1 MIPTLSS
8 IWIKLMALK
17 ATIHKAELIISDID
31 RGYYHTHVLTLA
43 QHPSE
48 TLERLMLR
56 LVVFALHASE
66 QLGFT
71 RGLSNIDEPEI
82 WQKSPTGDIEL
93 WIDLGEPDERRLRQA
108 CGRARQ
114 VWLYTYGRGSD
125 IWWRDMQKKITRLK
139 NLKVLRIVPI
149 VLVELAKLN
158 QRNMKLQATIQDK
171 QLWLSS
177 GDQCV
182 LVEPEWLFEVS

>member
-1 MIPTLSS
+1 
-8 IWIKLMALK
+8 MAVK
-17 ATIHKAELIISDID
+17 ATIHKAEMIISDMD
-31 RGYYHTHVLTLA
+31 RGYYHTHALTLA

-56 LVVFALHASE
+56 LVVFALHANE

-71 RGLSNIDEPEI
+71 RGLFAVDEPEL
-82 WQKSPTGDIEL
+82 WQKNDTGDIEL

-108 CGRARQ
+108 CSRARQ
-114 VWLYTYGRGSD
+114 VCLYTYGRGSD
-125 IWWRDMQKKITRLK
+125 IWWQGMQKKITRLK
-139 NLKVLRIVPI
+139 NLRVLRIAPTT
-149 VLVELAKLN
+149 LVELAKLH
-158 QRNMKLQATIQDK
+158 QRTMQLQATVQDN

-182 LVEPEWLFEVS
+182 LVEVERLFGLS

>member
-1 MIPTLSS
+1 
-8 IWIKLMALK
+8 MALK
-17 ATIHKAELIISDID
+17 ATIHKAEITISDMD
-31 RGYYHTHVLTLA
+31 RGYYHTHALTLA

-56 LVVFALHASE
+56 LVVFALHANE
-66 QLGFT
+66 HLGFT
-71 RGLSNIDEPEI
+71 RGLSAVDEPDI
-82 WQKSPTGDIEL
+82 WQKSDTGDIEL

-125 IWWRDMQKKITRLK
+125 IWWQGMQNKITRLK
-139 NLKVLRIVPI
+139 NLRVLRIAPTT
-149 VLVELAKLN
+149 LVELAKLH
-158 QRNMKLQATIQDK
+158 QRYMQLQATVQDN

-182 LVEPEWLFEVS
+182 LVEAEQLFGTSH

>member
-1 MIPTLSS
+1 
-8 IWIKLMALK
+8 MALK
-17 ATIHKAELIISDID
+17 ATIHKAEIIISDMD
-31 RGYYHTHVLTLA
+31 RGYYHTHSLTLA

-56 LVVFALHASE
+56 LVVFALHANE
-66 QLGFT
+66 QLEFT
-71 RGLSNIDEPEI
+71 RGLSAVDEPDL
-82 WQKSPTGDIEL
+82 WQKSATGDIDL

-114 VWLYTYGRGSD
+114 VLLYNYSRGSD
-125 IWWRDMQKKITRLK
+125 VWWQSMQNKITKLK
-139 NLKVLRIVPI
+139 NLRVLRIAPTTLAE
-149 VLVELAKLN
+149 LVKLH
-158 QRNMKLQATIQDK
+158 QRNMQLQATVQDN

-182 LVEPEWLFEVS
+182 LVEAEWLLVK

>member
-1 MIPTLSS
+1 
-8 IWIKLMALK
+8 MALK
-17 ATIHKAELIISDID
+17 AIIHKAEMIISDMD
-31 RGYYHTHVLTLA
+31 RGYYHTHGLTLA

-56 LVVFALHASE
+56 LVVFAMHASE

-71 RGLSNIDEPEI
+71 RGLGAIDEPEV
-82 WQKSPTGDIEL
+82 WQKSATGDIEV

-125 IWWRDMQKKITRLK
+125 VWWEGMQKKITRLK
-139 NLKVLRIVPI
+139 NLRVLRIAPTTI
-149 VLVELAKLN
+149 VELAKLN
-158 QRNMKLQATIQDK
+158 QRTMQLQVTIQDK

-177 GDQCV
+177 GDRCV
-182 LVEPEWLFEVS
+182 LVEAERLFG

>member
-1 MIPTLSS
+1 
-8 IWIKLMALK
+8 MALK
-17 ATIHKAELIISDID
+17 ATIHKAEIIISDMD
-31 RGYYHTHVLTLA
+31 RGYYHTHALTLA

-66 QLGFT
+66 QLEFT
-71 RGLSNIDEPEI
+71 RGLSAVDEPEV
-82 WQKSPTGDIEL
+82 WQKSATGDIEL

-114 VWLYTYGRGSD
+114 VCLYTYGRGSNV
-125 IWWRDMQKKITRLK
+125 WWQGMEKKITRLK
-139 NLKVLRIVPI
+139 NLRVLRIAPTT
-149 VLVELAKLN
+149 LVELAKLN
-158 QRNMKLQATIQDK
+158 QRNMQLQATIQDN
-171 QLWLSS
+171 QLWLSC

-182 LVEPEWLFEVS
+182 TVEAEDI

>member
-1 MIPTLSS
+1 
-8 IWIKLMALK
+8 MALK
-17 ATIHKAELIISDID
+17 ATIHKAEIIISDMD
-31 RGYYHTHVLTLA
+31 RGYYHTHALTLA

-66 QLGFT
+66 QLRFT
-71 RGLSNIDEPEI
+71 RGLSAIDEPEI
-82 WQKSPTGDIEL
+82 WQKSATGDIEL

-108 CGRARQ
+108 CGRASQ
-114 VWLYTYGRGSD
+114 VWLYIYGRGSD
-125 IWWRDMQKKITRLK
+125 VWWQGMQKKITRLK
-139 NLKVLRIVPI
+139 NLRVLRIAPTT
-149 VLVELAKLN
+149 LVELAKLN
-158 QRNMKLQATIQDK
+158 QRSMQLQATIQDK

-182 LVEPEWLFEVS
+182 LVEAERLFGIS

>member
-1 MIPTLSS
+1 
-8 IWIKLMALK
+8 MALK
-17 ATIHKAELIISDID
+17 ATIHKAEIIINDMD
-31 RGYYHTHVLTLA
+31 RGYYQTHVLTLA

-71 RGLSNIDEPEI
+71 RGLSAADEPEI
-82 WQKSPTGDIEL
+82 WQKSPTGEIEL
-93 WIDLGEPDERRLRQA
+93 WIDFGEPDERRLRQA

-114 VWLYTYGRGSD
+114 VWLYVYSRGYD
-125 IWWRDMQKKITRLK
+125 VWWQSMQKKITRLK
-139 NLKVLRIVPI
+139 NLRILRIASAT
-149 VLVELAKLN
+149 LVELAKLN
-158 QRNMKLQATIQDK
+158 QRHMQLQATIQDK

-182 LVEPEWLFEVS
+182 LVETEWLWDGLNCEN

>member
-1 MIPTLSS
+1 
-8 IWIKLMALK
+8 MALK
-17 ATIHKAELIISDID
+17 ATIHKAEIIISDMD
-31 RGYYHTHVLTLA
+31 RGYYHTHALTLA

-56 LVVFALHASE
+56 IVVFALHANE

-71 RGLSNIDEPEI
+71 RGISAVDEPEL
-82 WQKSPTGDIEL
+82 WQKSDTGDIDV

-108 CGRARQ
+108 CGRARE

-125 IWWRDMQKKITRLK
+125 IWWQGMQSKVTRLK
-139 NLKVLRIVPI
+139 NLRVLRIAPETLAE
-149 VLVELAKLN
+149 LVKFH
-158 QRNMKLQATIQDK
+158 QRTMQLQATVQDN
-171 QLWLSS
+171 QLWLSC

-182 LVEPEWLFEVS
+182 LVEAERLFGLS

>member
-1 MIPTLSS
+1 
-8 IWIKLMALK
+8 MALK
-17 ATIHKAELIISDID
+17 ATIHKAEMIISDMD
-31 RGYYHTHVLTLA
+31 RGYYHTHTLTLA

-48 TLERLMLR
+48 TVERLMLR

-71 RGLSNIDEPEI
+71 RGLAAIDEPDV
-82 WQKSPTGDIEL
+82 WQKSDAGEIEL

-108 CGRARQ
+108 CGRARE

-125 IWWRDMQKKITRLK
+125 VWWQGIQNKITRLK
-139 NLKVLRIVPI
+139 NLRVLRIAPTT
-149 VLVELAKLN
+149 LVELAKLN
-158 QRNMKLQATIQDK
+158 QRYMQLQATIQDK

-182 LVEPEWLFEVS
+182 LVEAEQLFGLS

>member
-1 MIPTLSS
+1 
-8 IWIKLMALK
+8 MALK
-17 ATIHKAELIISDID
+17 ATIHKAEIIISDMD
-31 RGYYHTHVLTLA
+31 RGYYHTHALTLA

-71 RGLSNIDEPEI
+71 RGLSAIDEPDI
-82 WQKSPTGDIEL
+82 WQKSATGDIEL

-108 CGRARQ
+108 CGLARE

-125 IWWRDMQKKITRLK
+125 VWWQDMQKKITRLK
-139 NLKVLRIVPI
+139 NLRVLRISPTT
-149 VLVELAKLN
+149 LVELAKLN
-158 QRNMKLQATIQDK
+158 QRSMQLQATIQDN

-182 LVEPEWLFEVS
+182 LVEAERLFGIS